1 VGGRAGRLVAVQ
13 LGPVGVMAAVE
24 RALAGGPAVLPLAPE
39 LPDAEVR
46 RVLDALTPDELVTSS
61 GTVTL
66 PAGPPVGTDVA
77 AVVLTSGSTGQPKGA
92 QLTRRALQAAARAG
106 LARLGAGPG
115 ERWLACLPPASIGG
129 LQVLVRSLL
138 AGTPPVQVAR
148 FSPGA
153 FAASDEAA
161 LTALVPTMLGRLLD
175 QGVAL
180 RRFRHILLGGA
191 AASAGLL
198 GRARQEGASVVETY
212 GMTETA
218 GGCVYNGRPLDGVDV
233 DVRDDG
239 RILVRG
245 PMLYSGYRGQPDPL
259 ADALPVD
266 GWFVTGDLGRWA
278 VDGRLQVLGR
288 ADDVIVTGG
297 ENVAAARVAEL
308 LTAHPSV
315 GEVAVIGRPDP
326 EWGSRVVAFVV
337 PAEGRVATLEELRE
351 FVKERAPASHA
362 PRQVVV
368 VDRLPLLPSGKVDRA
383 ALAGHGGW
391 ARG

>member
-1 VGGRAGRLVAVQ
+1 
-13 LGPVGVMAAVE
+13 MAAVE

-46 RVLDALTPDELVTSS
+46 RVLDALAPDELVTSS
-61 GTVTL
+61 GTVML

-92 QLTRRALQAAARAG
+92 QLTRGALQAAARAG

-115 ERWLACLPPASIGG
+115 ERWLACLPPSSIGG

-138 AGTPPVQVAR
+138 AGTPPVLVSR
-148 FSPGA
+148 FSPAA
-153 FAASDEAA
+153 FGASDEAA
-161 LTALVPTMLGRLLD
+161 LTALVPTMLARLLD

-198 GRARQEGASVVETY
+198 GRARQAGASVVETY

-218 GGCVYNGRPLDGVDV
+218 GGCVYDGRPLEGVDV

-245 PMLYSGYRGQPDPL
+245 PMLYSGYREQPDPPL

-297 ENVAAARVAEL
+297 ENVAAARVVEL

-315 GEVAVIGRPDP
+315 AEVAVIGRPDP

-337 PAEGRVATLEELRE
+337 PAGGTVATLEELRA
-351 FVKERAPASHA
+351 FVKGRAPASHA

-383 ALAGHGGW
+383 ALAGHGGL
-391 ARG
+391 ARD